1 MQVRITPEEAGALVE
16 RVREGDQSAWDALV
30 DAYVGLVWAIT
41 RNHRLSQGDAAD
53 VSQTTWMRLVE
64 NLDRLDDPRRV
75 GAWLAT
81 TARRECLRTLRLSG
95 REVLVEDEAE
105 LDRSSDPQQLEV
117 DALLLRAEEAAA
129 VRVAFARLPERCQQ
143 LLSLLMVDNPPS
155 YEELSAALGTPIGS
169 IGPTRGRCLDK
180 LRALMAQP
188 EPAPDG
194 QAPAGAARALPP
206 R

>member
-1 MQVRITPEEAGALVE
+1 MRITPEEAAALVA
-16 RVREGDQSAWDALV
+16 RVREGDQTAWDALV

-41 RNHRLSQGDAAD
+41 RNHRLNQGDAAD
-53 VSQTTWMRLVE
+53 ASQTTWMRLVE

-81 TARRECLRTLRLSG
+81 TARRECLRTLRLRG

-105 LDRSSDPQQLEV
+105 LDRSSDPQQPEV
-117 DALLLRAEEAAA
+117 DALLLREEEAVA
-129 VRVAFARLPERCQQ
+129 VRLALARLPERCQQ

-169 IGPTRGRCLDK
+169 IGPTRGRCLEK
-180 LRALMAQP
+180 LRALMAVP
-188 EPAPDG
+188 DPASDG
-194 QAPAGAARALPP
+194 KVRARSGPPA
-206 R
+206 